1 MVGTAHGHKVHQITA
16 EGHESRQNQ
25 HQQFLNPAHLGGQHL
40 RNQGKAADRQKHRR
54 CSLGHCR
61 EGRQHL
67 NNPLKIQSVGGLEH
81 IADVKPAGLQQLGR
95 PVQGIVDVGE
105 HLNAAEPHHQ
115 LHKHIVDDSAQQEH
129 GAGPKALANHA
140 FGLLPVQK
148 LRDAHEENEHDA
160 HADVALIQ
168 PQRQHHQHCPGKK
181 APLPPVPAE
190 YRSHCHEQCQHIAVK
205 IVEEGSRRGGYRQ
218 IRRQKAGNQDGSRR
232 GFQPE

>member
-1 MVGTAHGHKVHQITA
+1 MVGTAHGQKVHQITA

-25 HQQFLNPAHLGGQHL
+25 HQQLFRPAHFGRQHL
-40 RNQGKAADRQKHRR
+40 REQGKAADRQEHRR
-54 CSLGHCR
+54 GPLGHCR

-81 IADVKPAGLQQLGR
+81 IADVKPAGFQKLSR

-129 GAGPKALANHA
+129 GAGPKALENHT

-148 LRDAHEENEHDA
+148 LHDAHEENEHDA

-168 PQRQHHQHCPGKK
+168 PQGQHHQHCPRKK

-190 YRSHCHEQCQHIAVK
+190 YRSHCHEQCQHVTVK

-218 IRRQKAGNQDGSRR
+218 IRRQKAGNQDGGRR